1 MLNNYIIPIIVIVII
16 AYGFIKK
23 CDIYDD
29 FVEGALDGLKVVVE
43 ILPVLLAMIFAVNIF
58 VGSEFLNVIGGKFKD
73 VLPMVV
79 LRPISGNASLAVL
92 SSIYQNHGVD
102 SFISFLASVI
112 QGATDTTIYVLALY
126 FGSVKIKK
134 TRYALLVGL
143 FADVCGIITAFI
155 VAYHFFWY
163 NELR

>member
-23 CDIYDD
+23 RDIYDD

-155 VAYHFFWY
+155 VAYHFF
-163 NELR
+163 